1 MGITVIRVSCCQPR
15 RHLPESAGHDCDG
28 ERRCSSGRNTLCGPR
43 SAPMLLFAAARAMQT
58 HCLHRQHCCF
68 CCTTLV
74 HSRSGRGPRAT
85 SHSGAMSSA
94 GTRTTAASSNVYFG
108 CRTQLLQQQ
117 QQYPSNSFCFTIVGV
132 GHRQQRSIC
141 WLGFNYTTISGF
153 AQRNHCPDSSGYSYT
168 RKQQNPQK
176 TCRGS

>member
-1 MGITVIRVSCCQPR
+1 MFRVVNPVVISLNQLDTIVTENDDARVAGTHCAAPEVHRCSFLLQRARCKHIVCTDNTAASAAQPSSTLGVDEGLGRQVIRARCLQP
-15 RHLPESAGHDCDG
+15 G
-28 ERRCSSGRNTLCGPR
+28 
-43 SAPMLLFAAARAMQT
+43 
-58 HCLHRQHCCF
+58 
-68 CCTTLV
+68 
-74 HSRSGRGPRAT
+74 
-85 SHSGAMSSA
+85 
-94 GTRTTAASSNVYFG
+94 RTTAASSNVYFG

-141 WLGFNYTTISGF
+141 WLGFNYTTVSGF